1 MKKTILILLF
11 CAILVATSSCNTS
24 DDIGS
29 VNVDTTTVPVT
40 TTSNLINYQN
50 KQPSENVYQDV
61 INQYQELLTLKKN
74 NANYEKIYLSS
85 NEEGNEIQSA
95 VYHAI
100 LCNNPEKMGY
110 AMKDLNGDGVDELIL
125 LNEDYHIY
133 AIFTAVNGKSVL
145 VDASFYGDVN
155 DTGAIGPDGTIYK
168 HGYGKGENVYGY
180 SMKLSDDGSLCGTEF
195 GCSDVDIDDSEVD
208 YYKIVNGVRESIDY
222 DEFRRL
228 NDAYYE
234 TVGNATDLTKQSC
247 DDFVRMKIK

>member
-1 MKKTILILLF
+1 MKKTILVLLV
-11 CAILVATSSCNTS
+11 CAILTATVSCNTS
-24 DDIGS
+24 DGGTEA
-29 VNVDTTTVPVT
+29 VHNTTAPIT
-40 TTSNLINYQN
+40 TASNQPDLQN
-50 KQPSENVYQDV
+50 QQPSENVYQDV
-61 INQYQELLTLKKN
+61 INQYQELLMLKKN

-125 LNEDYHIY
+125 LNEDYHVY
-133 AIFTAVNGKSVL
+133 AIFTAVNGKSVV

-155 DTGAIGPDGTIYK
+155 DRGAIGPDGTIYK

-180 SMKLSDDGSLCGTEF
+180 SMKLSNDGRLSGIEF
-195 GCSDVDIDDSEVD
+195 GCSDVDIDDPAVD
-208 YYKIVNGVRESIDY
+208 YYKIENGVRESIDY
-222 DEFRRL
+222 DEFKRL

-247 DDFVRMKIK
+247 GNFVRMRIE